1 MNAHCVPS
9 PASLEQARTI
19 IRLLLV
25 QRESLLDALCTALP
39 FVEDAENDPCFKAGH
54 VKKTVRDL
62 RHVIESTD
70 LAMVP
75 GTAQPATGTHAPDQ
89 IVPDGERKERA

>member
-9 PASLEQARTI
+9 PASLEQAMTI
-19 IRLLLV
+19 IHRLLV

-39 FVEDAENDPCFKAGH
+39 FVEDAEDAPCFKAGH
-54 VKKTVRDL
+54 VKKTVRYL
-62 RHVIESTD
+62 RHIIESTD
-70 LAMVP
+70 LALVP
-75 GTAQPATGTHAPDQ
+75 GTAQPVTGAHGPDQ